1 MEFITL
7 FFIVFWGWVNSY
19 FAQKRGRNPYLW
31 FFLGVF
37 FGPFP
42 LIALFLM
49 PSFESQEKTEE
60 KPKIIETEAIRVS
73 PHSPFDQYDWYY
85 LDEARKQ
92 HGPHTI
98 VRTQKIQRK
107 GPDFRRDL
115 CLERDHDRMEKN
127 QRQLQNLKKRLVY
140 NRFRFSAI

>member
-31 FFLGVF
+31 FFLGTF

-49 PSFESQEKTEE
+49 PSFDPQEKVEE
-60 KPKIIETEAIRVS
+60 TPAIIETEAIRVA
-73 PHSPFDQYDWYY
+73 PHSPYDWYY
-85 LDEARKQ
+85 LDESRKQ

-98 VRTQKIQRK
+98 V
-107 GPDFRRDL
+107 
-115 CLERDHDRMEKN
+115 E
-127 QRQLQNLKKRLVY
+127 LKKFWNEDQISKETYIWNETMTEWKKIKDNPELRETLE
-140 NRFRFSAI
+140 I